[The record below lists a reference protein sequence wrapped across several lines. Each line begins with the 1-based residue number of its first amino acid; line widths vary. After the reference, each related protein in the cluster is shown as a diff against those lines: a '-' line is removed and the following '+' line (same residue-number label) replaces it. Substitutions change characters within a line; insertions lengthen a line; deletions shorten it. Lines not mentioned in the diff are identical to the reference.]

1 MSANKPGNTGIA
13 RLVKACGYSMRGF
26 ASCFKSE
33 AAFRQEVA
41 ASLLILPL
49 GLWLGQTGME
59 RALLVA
65 SWLLV
70 PMVEMLN
77 SAIEAVVDRIGP
89 EHHELSGQAKD
100 IGSAAVFLAIA
111 LFLLVWA
118 LVLFPHL
125 VNNP

>member
-1 MSANKPGNTGIA
+1 MNVGKQENTGIA
-13 RLVKACGYSMRGF
+13 RLIKAFGYSMRGF

-41 ASLLILPL
+41 ASVLIIPL
-49 GLWLGQTGME
+49 GLWLGQTGVE

-70 PMVEMLN
+70 PIVEMLN

-100 IGSAAVFLAIA
+100 IGSAAVFLSIA
-111 LFLLVWA
+111 MAGLVWV
-118 LVLFPHL
+118 LVLWPE
-125 VNNP
+125 

>member
-1 MSANKPGNTGIA
+1 MSANKPGNTGIT
-13 RLVKACGYSMRGF
+13 RLIKAFGYSMQGF
-26 ASCFKSE
+26 VSCFRSE
-33 AAFRQEVA
+33 AAFRQEMA
-41 ASLLILPL
+41 ISLLIIPL
-49 GLWLGQTGME
+49 GLWLGQTGVE

-70 PMVEMLN
+70 PIVEMLN

-100 IGSAAVFLAIA
+100 IGSAAVFLAIS

-118 LVLFPHL
+118 LVLL
-125 VNNP
+125 GR

>member
-1 MSANKPGNTGIA
+1 MSTNKPGNTGIT
-13 RLVKACGYSMRGF
+13 RLIKAFGYSMRGF
-26 ASCFKSE
+26 AACFKHE

-41 ASLLILPL
+41 ASLLIVPL
-49 GLWLGQTGME
+49 GLWLGQTGVE

-70 PMVEMLN
+70 PIVEMLN

-100 IGSAAVFLAIA
+100 IGSAAVFLSIAITG
-111 LFLLVWA
+111 LVWV
-118 LVLFPHL
+118 LVLWPD
-125 VNNP
+125 